1 MSPIKRRHP
10 KASPAAVR
18 IDENGDVR
26 DTMLEGTE
34 SVRPYWRII
43 YWFGLP
49 RNLLEHFISVDL
61 FGIWRRHLVWA
72 KRDGDEL
79 RNTVI
84 ARFASTTVF
93 LSLLVSAEIGVFF
106 SPSNVVE
113 IVRKALEMNETRT
126 LEFWTGIVLCVS
138 IFFSISALLANF
150 TSWSIFV
157 VLSQENS
164 ATILRSSIGL
174 YSAQMPSRLVVL
186 SIYLFFTWVGE
197 LPSSNPLCD
206 HVIIC

>member
-1 MSPIKRRHP
+1 VMSPIKRRQP
-10 KASPAAVR
+10 PASPAAVR
-18 IDENGDVR
+18 IDENGNVR
-26 DTMLEGTE
+26 DTMIEGTE
-34 SVRPYWRII
+34 SVRRYRRII

-49 RNLLEHFISVDL
+49 GSVWEHCVSVDL

-106 SPSNVVE
+106 SPSSIVE
-113 IVRKALEMNETRT
+113 VVRKALEKNETNT

-138 IFFSISALLANF
+138 ILGSISALLANF

-186 SIYLFFTWVGE
+186 SIYLFFVWVGE
-197 LPSSNPLCD
+197 
-206 HVIIC
+206 

>member
-1 MSPIKRRHP
+1 MSPIHRRRP
-10 KASPAAVR
+10 PASPAAVL
-18 IDENGDVR
+18 DEHGNVR
-26 DTMLEGTE
+26 DSMIEGTE
-34 SVRPYWRII
+34 SVRRYWRII
-43 YWFGLP
+43 YWFGIP
-49 RNLLEHFISVDL
+49 GSIWEHCVSVDL

-84 ARFASTTVF
+84 ARFASTTIF

-106 SPSNVVE
+106 SPSTIVE
-113 IVRKALEMNETRT
+113 VVRKALEDNETRT

-174 YSAQMPSRLVVL
+174 YSAQMPSRLVIL
-186 SIYLFFTWVGE
+186 SIYLFFMWVGE
-197 LPSSNPLCD
+197 
-206 HVIIC
+206 